1 MILKEQKKCAV
12 VLLITGTVMFLTTWL
27 TEDSHGS
34 DFLNGLGCGLFFA
47 GVLRL
52 LRIYRIGRDSQK
64 AADYDIYVKDE
75 STAYIA
81 SRARNLTFFICIYG
95 QLIAGIGV
103 ILFLKQKNTLFAEWA
118 SIFAIF
124 HLLLVLQSLLLVEKN
139 AKNGGEFYECVRS
152 SEFIKVI

>member
-27 TEDSHGS
+27 TEDSHGF

-47 GVLRL
+47 GALRL

-75 STAYIA
+75 RTAYIA

-103 ILFLKQKNTLFAEWA
+103 ILFLKQPLLGKTLC
-118 SIFAIF
+118 
-124 HLLLVLQSLLLVEKN
+124 LLSGLQSLLYSICFWYYN
-139 AKNGGEFYECVRS
+139 HCY
-152 SEFIKVI
+152 

>member
-27 TEDSHGS
+27 TEDSHGF

-47 GVLRL
+47 GALRL

-75 STAYIA
+75 RTAYIA
-81 SRARNLTFFICIYG
+81 SRARNR
-95 QLIAGIGV
+95 
-103 ILFLKQKNTLFAEWA
+103 NRFAER
-118 SIFAIF
+118 STRK
-124 HLLLVLQSLLLVEKN
+124 SLDLCRFSRVRKRKN
-139 AKNGGEFYECVRS
+139 L
-152 SEFIKVI
+152 